1 MTDEALD
8 ATTPVAEAEQAP
20 AAPPA
25 EQPDKTEAVD
35 DPFADTRAALKAL
48 TEEEG
53 DGGEKPTAETHD
65 RPRGPDGKFI
75 KAEEGADKPATPPA
89 DKTAKP
95 ADTKIPDQD
104 DKPKTEAATSSPP
117 SGPPA
122 GWSAEAKAAWTQLP
136 PAIQAAVSRREQEVS
151 DGFRQKS
158 EELKMWQGIEQQ
170 LAPRRQ
176 TFAQMGYRNDA
187 QVVEHLLTFA
197 DAYNR
202 NPAGLIQHLA
212 STAGID
218 LRQLAQQPAGQQT
231 RPTASAQ
238 PPATRQQ
245 DPQFAALHNELTKLK
260 TSLAERDKAEAAATL
275 KAFAADPK
283 HPHFEEVKVDMAMLL
298 RAGETDLEK
307 AYERAVWANPAVRE
321 KLLAEQAAAGQ
332 RQKADKAALAARAA
346 VSPRGGSPNGAV
358 PANRIAEANDPFE
371 AARAAF
377 QELTG

>member
-1 MTDEALD
+1 MTDETLD
-8 ATTPVAEAEQAP
+8 ERTPAAEAEQA
-20 AAPPA
+20 APTPA
-25 EQPDKTEAVD
+25 EKPAEAVD
-35 DPFADTRAALKAL
+35 DPFADTRAALQSL
-48 TEEEG
+48 TDDEG
-53 DGGEKPTAETHD
+53 DKGEAQPAGEAQPE
-65 RPRGPDGKFI
+65 RARGPDGKFI
-75 KAEEGADKPATPPA
+75 KAEEGAEKPTTPPA
-89 DKTAKP
+89 DKAAAP
-95 ADTKIPDQD
+95 ADKVSDQD
-104 DKPKTEAATSSPP
+104 DKPKAEAATSSPP

-122 GWSAEAKAAWTQLP
+122 GWSADAKAAWNQLP

-187 QVVEHLLTFA
+187 QVVDHLLTFA
-197 DAYNR
+197 DAYTR

-212 STAGID
+212 ETAGID
-218 LRQLAQQPAGQQT
+218 LRQLAQQPAGQQQ

-238 PPATRQQ
+238 PPATRQ
-245 DPQFAALHNELTKLK
+245 DPQIASLTNELTTLK
-260 TSLAERDKAEAAATL
+260 QQMSQREVAEAAATL

-283 HPHFEEVKVDMAMLL
+283 HPHFEEVRADMARLL
-298 RAGETDLEK
+298 QAGEPDIEA
-307 AYERAVWANPAVRE
+307 AYQKAVWANPATRE

-332 RQKADKAALAARAA
+332 RQKADKSASAARAA
-346 VSPRGGSPNGAV
+346 VSPRGGGPNGAV

-377 QELTG
+377 DSLSEA